1 VPRYVKRTQ
10 AAQIFQVS
18 ERTIRN
24 WIGQGYIIGYRAGP
38 RLIVVDVDEIERML
52 AVTPVT
58 KARDGRKIYGKK
70 STIINLSSVVL
81 PGVQR

>member
-1 VPRYVKRTQ
+1 MPRYVKRTQ

-24 WIGQGYIIGYRAGP
+24 WIGQGYITGYRAGP
-38 RLIVVDVDEIERML
+38 REIVVNLDEIELML
-52 AVTPVT
+52 AVTPT
-58 KARDGRKIYGKK
+58 TQARDGRKLYGKK
-70 STIINLSSVVL
+70 STIVNLSGVVL